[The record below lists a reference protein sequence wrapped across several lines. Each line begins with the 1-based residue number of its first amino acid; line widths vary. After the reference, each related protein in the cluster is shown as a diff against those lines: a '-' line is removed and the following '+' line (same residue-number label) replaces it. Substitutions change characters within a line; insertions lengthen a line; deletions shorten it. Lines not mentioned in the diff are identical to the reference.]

1 MTHATRDFVWVMRIF
16 TFIYFIFAIGFFL
29 MPEETFY
36 MINIGPRV
44 FRVWEEIPMPS
55 EHFWV
60 VLSTSMM
67 MMLTVTSFCS
77 SLYPKM
83 KGYMV
88 IHMISKVTSVS
99 GFIFMFL
106 HDRPYFAYAY
116 GALTDSIVIL
126 IVLGFFLRSLAS
138 GQVIETAAAQASESA
153 ATTATPSSTETSG
166 DGHTPPA

>member
-1 MTHATRDFVWVMRIF
+1 
-16 TFIYFIFAIGFFL
+16 
-29 MPEETFY
+29 
-36 MINIGPRV
+36 
-44 FRVWEEIPMPS
+44 MPS

-88 IHMISKVTSVS
+88 IHTVSKVTSVS
-99 GFIFMFL
+99 GFLFL
-106 HDRPYFAYAY
+106 FFRDRPYFAYAY

-126 IVLGFFLRSLAS
+126 IVLGFFLRSKAS
-138 GQVIETAAAQASESA
+138 GEVIETAAAPVAEHA
-153 ATTATPSSTETSG
+153 TATPSPAEAAG
-166 DGHTPPA
+166 EGHTPHS